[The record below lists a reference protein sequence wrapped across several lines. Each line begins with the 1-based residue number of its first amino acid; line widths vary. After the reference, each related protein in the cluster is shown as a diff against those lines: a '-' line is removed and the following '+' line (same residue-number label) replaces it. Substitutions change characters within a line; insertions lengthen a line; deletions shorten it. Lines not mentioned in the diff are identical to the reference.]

1 MYEYGAQLSPV
12 KKNSQVRVCGENL
25 WGDIWAGA
33 VSRCGCGVRC
43 AGAGAVHV
51 RVRFYP
57 HVRVGFFCGLSP
69 KYENQKQNLKYDFK
83 IYRTT
88 QQDSEMNEGLF
99 E

>member
-51 RVRFYP
+51 RANFCP
-57 HVRVGFFCGLSP
+57 HTGVCYIQYIFV
-69 KYENQKQNLKYDFK
+69 KQKNENAHILAQRSRKVQ
-83 IYRTT
+83 
-88 QQDSEMNEGLF
+88 
-99 E
+99 

>member
-1 MYEYGAQLSPV
+1 MYFHHMYEYGAQLSPV

-51 RVRFYP
+51 RVNFCP
-57 HVRVGFFCGLSP
+57 HTGVWAIRRIEAICAS
-69 KYENQKQNLKYDFK
+69 K
-83 IYRTT
+83 T
-88 QQDSEMNEGLF
+88 
-99 E
+99 